1 MLGIVSATLSAIIF
15 IPPVF
20 ATGEATCQSTSTSS
34 AAGELGSSAGYIE
47 GTRATIEG
55 QSLPLCTGSAIS
67 GSFQWA
73 AMDNLSSVK
82 NIMQIGYGRCAN
94 ANNNLGLGTVCN
106 GNYYYYWAWGSD
118 CGGIITGSD
127 PSWGP
132 VALRIGAALAS
143 PPATSDYYVIRENV
157 GGIEYYDGYVN
168 GSLLTGVDALGN
180 TVSARVPAS
189 VVCWDGDQ
197 TNRRFV
203 LVWRNIRHWRLNGW
217 LDWQHKE
224 PSRLQ
229 PHVVHGW
236 VRLARPKPGAEQ
248 PLQLPNKGPV
258 ICLHNC
264 GVERHLC
271 RYKPIGEVKI

>member
-94 ANNNLGLGTVCN
+94 ANNDLGLGTVCN

-197 TNRRFV
+197 TNRRLYWFGETFDTGDSMGGWTGSTKNHLDYNPMSYTV
-203 LVWRNIRHWRLNGW
+203 GSGWSAPSLV
-217 LDWQHKE
+217 
-224 PSRLQ
+224 PSNPCNYLTK
-229 PHVVHGW
+229 
-236 VRLARPKPGAEQ
+236 A
-248 PLQLPNKGPV
+248 PLYACTIAASNAIYV
-258 ICLHNC
+258 DTN
-264 GVERHLC
+264 R
-271 RYKPIGEVKI
+271 